1 MEIYDLTMPM
11 TPEMPVYKNRAA
23 NRPSITRD
31 RCHETDSIQE
41 SRFNINVHTG
51 THLDA
56 PLHILP
62 AGAAIEAYPL
72 ERLQVACQVV
82 DLSEAG
88 RAIDATAFAGL
99 NLRRD
104 TAVLLKTV
112 NSYVDRFEQDYC
124 YLTAAGAA
132 YLAEKQLFLVGIDAL
147 GIERGQPGH
156 PTHKALFASDAWI
169 LEGLRLQAV
178 AAGNYTLHLLPLLV
192 PGAEASPVRAV
203 LTRP

>member
-1 MEIYDLTMPM
+1 MELYDLTMPM
-11 TPEMPVYKNRAA
+11 TPEMPVYKNREA

-62 AGAAIEAYPL
+62 GGAAIETYPL

-82 DLSEAG
+82 DLSGAG
-88 RAIDATAFAGL
+88 RAINTAAFAGL
-99 NLRRD
+99 DFCRD
-104 TAVLLKTV
+104 TAVLLKTA
-112 NSYVDRFEQDYC
+112 NSNVDRFEQDYC
-124 YLTAAGAA
+124 YLTAAGAV

-147 GIERGQPGH
+147 GIERGQLGH
-156 PTHKALFASDAWI
+156 PTHKALFASGAWI

>member
-11 TPEMPVYKNRAA
+11 TPEMPVYKNREA

-31 RCHETDSIQE
+31 RCHETDAIQE

-62 AGAAIEAYPL
+62 GGAAIEAYPL

-88 RAIDATAFAGL
+88 RAIDAPAFVGL
-99 NLRRD
+99 AFYRD

-112 NSYVDRFEQDYC
+112 NSHVDRFEQGLLLSDRR
-124 YLTAAGAA
+124 GR
-132 YLAEKQLFLVGIDAL
+132 GISGRKASVSRRHRRL
-147 GIERGQPGH
+147 GHRAR
-156 PTHKALFASDAWI
+156 PTRAS
-169 LEGLRLQAV
+169 
-178 AAGNYTLHLLPLLV
+178 NP
-192 PGAEASPVRAV
+192 
-203 LTRP
+203 